1 MMRSLSI
8 GRHAAASVVMLAI
21 LTVALGFGYP
31 AVVTL
36 ISRGI
41 FPSQSAG
48 SLVYARGELAG
59 SALLAQPFTDA
70 KGNPLPR
77 YFQPRPSAT
86 GYNGAGSGASNLGPT
101 NPVLIT
107 TITERLRAY
116 RAFNHLAATVPVP
129 VDAVTASGSGL
140 DPDISV
146 QNALD
151 QAPRVAA
158 ARHLAAVQ
166 VVALVHQYTGGAQWG
181 FLSEPV
187 VNVLNLNLALDG
199 QR

>member
-1 MMRSLSI
+1 MRSLSI
-8 GRHAAASVVMLAI
+8 GRQAAASVVMLVI
-21 LTVALGFGYP
+21 LTVVLGFGYP

-48 SLVYARGELAG
+48 SLVYARGKLAG
-59 SALLAQPFTDA
+59 SALLAQPFSDG

-77 YFQPRPSAT
+77 YFQPRPSAV
-86 GYNGAGSGASNLGPT
+86 GYNGAGSGASNLGPS

-107 TITERLRAY
+107 AITKRLRAY
-116 RAFNHLAATVPVP
+116 RALNHLAATVPVP
-129 VDAVTASGSGL
+129 VDAVTESGSGI

-151 QAPRVAA
+151 QASRVAA
-158 ARHLAAVQ
+158 ARHLPASR
-166 VVALVHQYTGGAQWG
+166 VVALVHQYTTGAQWG

-187 VNVLNLNLALDG
+187 VNVLEINLALDG
-199 QR
+199 LR